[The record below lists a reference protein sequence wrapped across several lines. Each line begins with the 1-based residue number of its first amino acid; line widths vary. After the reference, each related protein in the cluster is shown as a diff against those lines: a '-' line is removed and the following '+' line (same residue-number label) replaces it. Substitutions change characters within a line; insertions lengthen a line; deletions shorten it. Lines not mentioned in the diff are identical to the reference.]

1 MRKYLSQIKTAG
13 IVLMIIGIV
22 MYRLMGI
29 ASGFIACGI
38 GIALW
43 VFELIYKAVNWNEYR
58 KDNMQNNIQILIVI
72 MLLIGSMFL
81 IKCH

>member
-1 MRKYLSQIKTAG
+1 MNQIKTAG
-13 IVLMIIGIV
+13 IVLMIVGIV
-22 MYRLMGI
+22 MNRLMGI

-43 VFELIYKAVNWNEYR
+43 VFEVIYKAVNWNEYQ

>member
-1 MRKYLSQIKTAG
+1 MRKYLNQIKTTG
-13 IVLMIIGIV
+13 IILMIVGIL
-22 MYRLMGI
+22 MYRVMGI
-29 ASGFIACGI
+29 MSGYIVCGI

-43 VFELIYKAVNWNEYR
+43 VFEVIYKAVNWNEYQ

>member
-1 MRKYLSQIKTAG
+1 MRKYLNQIKTTG
-13 IVLMIIGIV
+13 IVLMIVGIL
-22 MYRLMGI
+22 MYRVMGI
-29 ASGFIACGI
+29 MSGYIACGI

-43 VFELIYKAVNWNEYR
+43 VFEVIYKAVNWNEYQ

>member
-1 MRKYLSQIKTAG
+1 MRKYLNQIKTAG
-13 IVLMIIGIV
+13 IVLMIVGIV

-29 ASGFIACGI
+29 ASGVIACGI

-43 VFELIYKAVNWNEYR
+43 VFEVIYKAVNWNEYQ

>member
-1 MRKYLSQIKTAG
+1 MRKYLSQIKTVG
-13 IVLMIIGIV
+13 ILLMIVGIV

-43 VFELIYKAVNWNEYR
+43 VFEVIYKAVNWNEYQ

-72 MLLIGSMFL
+72 MLLIGAMFL
-81 IKCH
+81 VRCQ